1 MRFSYFLTTAVAA
14 LSVQAAAIQPETIQ
28 EVDKRT
34 TIDLSG
40 TVAGDLLHLITAS
53 LGLSGLINFK
63 RELEKRATIDVTG
76 DLTADILGLLGLNA
90 TGEVDV
96 NTKREEALTPISLQ
110 KRTSLNLAANLAVS
124 ILQLIGISVGGSVGV
139 STKRDVSQDQ
149 IVDVLNL
156 VQSQLAAASADGQ
169 LQKRDFDVKQ
179 LAEDLPHIVAG
190 IITAVETVTNG
201 TIAALL

>member
-1 MRFSYFLTTAVAA
+1 MRFSYFLTTAVVA
-14 LSVQAAAIQPETIQ
+14 LSAQAAAIEPETIQ
-28 EVDKRT
+28 EIDKRT
-34 TIDLSG
+34 TIGLAG
-40 TVAGDLLHLITAS
+40 TVAGDLLHLISAS
-53 LGLSGLINFK
+53 LGLSGLITFK
-63 RELEKRATIDVTG
+63 RELEKRTTFDATG
-76 DLTADILGLLGLNA
+76 DLTADILGLLGFNA

-96 NTKREEALTPISLQ
+96 NTKREETDSPISLQ
-110 KRTSLNLAANLAVS
+110 KRASLNLAAGLAVN

-149 IVDVLNL
+149 VIDVLNL
-156 VQSQLAAASADGQ
+156 VQAQLAAASADGQ

-179 LAEDLPHIVAG
+179 LAEDIPHIVAG